1 MVGPAAKRD
10 AVAHLRG
17 VLEVSERRACSL
29 VAADRKMIR
38 YRSRRPPDTELRAR
52 LRELA
57 NQRRRFGYRRL
68 FILLR
73 AEGEP
78 SGINRIYR
86 LYREEGLAVRKRR
99 SRRKAV
105 GTRAP
110 ILVQVKPNARWS
122 LDFVH
127 DQLACG
133 RRFRILNIVD
143 DVTRECLAAIPDT
156 SISGLRVV
164 RELMTRIERRG
175 KPQTI
180 MSDNSTEFTSNAILR
195 WSKEYHVE
203 WHYIAPGKP
212 MQNGYI
218 ESFNGHMR
226 DELLNES
233 LFLDLDQARQ
243 IITAWVADY
252 NTRRPHSSL
261 GYRTPAAYADH
272 LTATGHRA
280 PLHEGSA
287 HWPVAHTAP
296 MGVSTA
302 EALIAAG

>member
-1 MVGPAAKRD
+1 VKRD

-17 VLEVSERRACSL
+17 VLEMSERRACSL

-38 YRSRRPPDTELRAR
+38 YRSRRPPDAELRAR
-52 LRELA
+52 LHELA

-68 FILLR
+68 YILLR
-73 AEGEP
+73 DEGER

-110 ILVQVKPNARWS
+110 ILVEARPNARWS

-156 SISGLRVV
+156 SISGRRVT
-164 RELMTRIERRG
+164 RELTALVASRG
-175 KPQTI
+175 KPQMI
-180 MSDNSTEFTSNAILR
+180 VSDNGTEFTSNAILH
-195 WSKEYHVE
+195 WSKEHRVE

-218 ESFNGHMR
+218 ESFNGRMR

-233 LFLDLDQARQ
+233 LLLDLDQARQ
-243 IITAWVADY
+243 IVTTWVADY

-261 GYRTPAAYADH
+261 SYKTPAAYADH

-280 PLHEGSA
+280 ALHDGSA
-287 HWPVAHTAP
+287 RCPVAHTAP

-302 EALIAAG
+302 EALIATG